1 MKKGKYMVE
10 MTSDDVYFAN
20 RQVDRLFEKL
30 LAMKGKLRVVL
41 PSIDAEKVEKE
52 TKELEQQ
59 RLIKELT
66 PDRTKKVEKQEDD
79 SVKPQKE
86 EPEQAVKEV
95 KEVAKPAE
103 LEKPKPLPAKIEK
116 VVELVDETEEQEEP
130 EILAEEEDEAAETVE
145 EVIEEELEE
154 IVELVDEIEEQE
166 EPEILAEE
174 EEEAAETVEEVIE
187 EELEETVELVD
198 EIEEQEE
205 TEIIDDEEKEEAA
218 EEVIQE
224 GIQGNIFEN
233 ILAEKTQ
240 EIEEYYE
247 EEEKTVKEPPKTKK
261 TFTFKNI
268 VTEKIKNLNPDKSA
282 PRQKAGFK
290 TREIEEPEEQRV
302 KPHDIVFEEDEEIAK
317 ILEEKIKKSIPQQ
330 ENKTI
335 SVDEQEITAVEIIEP
350 DLTYDEEESDE
361 TDLTTQEF
369 ESLGELI
376 AVKKPQSKLDY
387 LLLTAYYLQTSES
400 LFKYSLK
407 QLNSKAMPFLGS
419 LIDHAIIHNAVAQD
433 FIEVVPDYNGTSEVT
448 EYRLTLLGENY
459 LINEL

>member
-1 MKKGKYMVE
+1 MKKGKYQVE

-30 LAMKGKLRVVL
+30 LSMKGKLRVVL
-41 PSIDAEKVEKE
+41 PSIDAEKIEKE

-66 PDRTKKVEKQEDD
+66 PDRTNTQEKQENNP
-79 SVKPQKE
+79 VKPQE
-86 EPEQAVKEV
+86 EPEKVVTEV
-95 KEVAKPAE
+95 KEVAKKTVE
-103 LEKPKPLPAKIEK
+103 IIEKPSEPEKIKEA
-116 VVELVDETEEQEEP
+116 VELV
-130 EILAEEEDEAAETVE
+130 
-145 EVIEEELEE
+145 EE
-154 IVELVDEIEEQE
+154 IIEEQE

-174 EEEAAETVEEVIE
+174 EEESAETVEEVIE
-187 EELEETVELVD
+187 EQE
-198 EIEEQEE
+198 EIEEA
-205 TEIIDDEEKEEAA
+205 EIV
-218 EEVIQE
+218 EEVIKE

-247 EEEKTVKEPPKTKK
+247 EEEQTAKELPKTKK

-268 VTEKIKNLNPDKSA
+268 VTEKIA
-282 PRQKAGFK
+282 PRKKAGFK
-290 TREIEEPEEQRV
+290 THEIEEPEEQRV

-335 SVDEQEITAVEIIEP
+335 SVDEQEITSVEIDEP
-350 DLTYDEEESDE
+350 DLIYEEESE
-361 TDLTTQEF
+361 EADLTTQEF

-407 QLNSKAMPFLGS
+407 QLNSKSMPFLGS
-419 LIDHAIIHNAVAQD
+419 LIDHSIIHNAVAQD
-433 FIEVVPDYNGTSEVT
+433 FIEVVPDYNGTAEVT
-448 EYRLTLLGENY
+448 EYRLTPLGENY

>member
-59 RLIKELT
+59 RLIKELI

-166 EPEILAEE
+166 EPEIVAEE
-174 EEEAAETVEEVIE
+174 EDEAAETVEEV
-187 EELEETVELVD
+187 VE
-198 EIEEQEE
+198 EEQEE
-205 TEIIDDEEKEEAA
+205 TA

>member
-145 EVIEEELEE
+145 EVIE
-154 IVELVDEIEEQE
+154 
-166 EPEILAEE
+166 
-174 EEEAAETVEEVIE
+174 E